1 MTPVD
6 EELRRMLRAAVPPTE
21 PVSFEEVAQRVRR
34 RRTALV
40 SVAVAATMF
49 LVLAASAVGALVGRS
64 GEALPSD
71 HASPE
76 LPASAVPWVGLPAP
90 EGRDLPT
97 AHRTPPA
104 ADARPCRADDV
115 TARQHLTDGAGGHLA
130 YLVGFR
136 NTSGSA
142 CLLRGYPAAVVATEP
157 GAPDVRGTDGSF
169 FPSPRAGNISPGR
182 TAFLVVETDSEC
194 GALPGGGT
202 VGPTYHHL
210 AVTLP
215 GGGTVPVDMR
225 DGLRPGPC
233 GLHIGRFHVEQP
245 TPPEP
250 KDPLRDI
257 RVSLRLPRT
266 IVRGST
272 LVYGVRLTNRTDHP
286 ASLDPCP
293 GYFETLLSPQSQASA
308 GLPEASRV
316 VPGTDYSKASWSLNC
331 APVGAILAHGSTW
344 FAMRLDVPVNVPAG
358 RYTVEWSLI
367 GGQLLKAH
375 AGGPITVVDRR

>member
-1 MTPVD
+1 
-6 EELRRMLRAAVPPTE
+6 
-21 PVSFEEVAQRVRR
+21 
-34 RRTALV
+34 
-40 SVAVAATMF
+40 
-49 LVLAASAVGALVGRS
+49 
-64 GEALPSD
+64 
-71 HASPE
+71 
-76 LPASAVPWVGLPAP
+76 
-90 EGRDLPT
+90 
-97 AHRTPPA
+97 
-104 ADARPCRADDV
+104 
-115 TARQHLTDGAGGHLA
+115 
-130 YLVGFR
+130 
-136 NTSGSA
+136 
-142 CLLRGYPAAVVATEP
+142 VATEP

-182 TAFLVVETDSEC
+182 TAFLVVETDTEC

-272 LVYGVRLTNRTDHP
+272 LVYGVRLTNPTSHP

-293 GYFETLLSPQSQASA
+293 AYVETLAQIQGATRMG
-308 GLPEASRV
+308 GLPDSAQAAS
-316 VPGTDYSKASWSLNC
+316 GTDYSKASYALNC
-331 APVGAILAHGSTW
+331 APVGSIPAHGSVW
-344 FAMRLDVPVNVPAG
+344 FAMRLDVPVHEPAG
-358 RYTVEWSLI
+358 RYGVGWSLA
-367 GGQLLKAH
+367 GAQLLHAH
-375 AGGPITVVDRR
+375 ASGTITVVGRK